1 LSKIIAWFIANPVAS
16 NLLMVVML
24 VGGAIA
30 LPSIRQEEFPTIDV
44 DLIRVSME
52 YPGATPVE
60 SEESLCIRIEEEVE
74 SIPDIERIHSIA
86 VEGACI
92 VNIET
97 LIEGDIDAVLAEVQN
112 RVDSID
118 TFPEEA
124 EKPVVSKILIR
135 QPVMRIAISGVADE
149 MSLKRLGET
158 ARNEIALLPG
168 VSQVALDYIRPFEI
182 SVEVSEETLRRHGL
196 SLDQVAQAIRSSS
209 LDLPGGSVRTD
220 AGEILLRTVGQAYRG
235 DQFRDIIV
243 ITHPDGTNVLLGE
256 IATVV
261 DGFEDIH
268 TEARFEDTSAVFLN
282 VERIGEEDTLEIA
295 AQVHGWLKEARPRL
309 PDGIQLTVLDDQSVD
324 LSVRLEALLINARSG
339 LLLVAAVLAL
349 FLRFRLAMWVTA
361 GVPISFLGAI
371 MVFPSLALSIS
382 TLTVMAF
389 ILVLGI
395 LVDDAIVIGE
405 SIHRRESQGE
415 PQLEAAR
422 TGTLDVY
429 IPVTFGVLTS
439 VAAFIPLVIIP
450 GQMGRF
456 FGVIG
461 ITAITCLVFSLIES
475 QLILPGHLAHRR
487 TSPRKGKPNPGVAR
501 WGSIQGRL
509 SSGFERLAENGYG
522 KAVRGAVHWR
532 YSVAALALGVLVL
545 TAALLGSGR
554 LRYQFFPAVEGD
566 VVYASLTMTQG
577 VPVETTAAAVDHIL
591 KSVEEVRKDLLA
603 ELGGED
609 VILYTTSSLG
619 KQFAKDGVPD
629 VSVSSTG
636 AHLAEVSLQLVPA
649 MNRSIDASE
658 IANRLRDEVG
668 QIPEAVDLSYISDAF
683 SAGEPLDVQ
692 LSGPNVDHLTQA
704 AASIRQRLLSYRG
717 VRDVSD
723 SFRAGKQEVS
733 LTLRPEARP
742 LGLTQIDL
750 ARQVRQAFY
759 GEEAQRIQ
767 RGKDD
772 VRVMVRYPEPERRS
786 LGTLEEMR
794 IRTPDGTEVPFA
806 AVAEAKL
813 GRGFAS
819 IRRTDRRRVVNVTG
833 SVVRS
838 ITTPEQVLGDLTK
851 ELPEILAPYP
861 GIEFEFAGEQR
872 EQQKAGVGLARGFGF
887 SLLLIFCLLAIPL
900 KSYVQP
906 LIIMSVIPFGA
917 VGAIVGHLVMGW
929 DLVFFSVLGIVALS
943 GVVVNA
949 SLVLVHSVNQRR
961 AEGAAV
967 IDAVVAAGITRF
979 RPIVLTSLTTFLGLV
994 PLMFEPAVPA
1004 RPLVPMSIALGY
1016 GVLFA
1021 STITLFLV
1029 PAGYVILDDLGK
1041 LRLRKPRPGSSSP
1054 GKAQEFPSP
1063 S

>member
-1 LSKIIAWFIANPVAS
+1 MSKVIAWFIENPVAS

-30 LPSIRQEEFPTIDV
+30 LPTIRQEEFPSIEV

-60 SEESLCIRIEEEVE
+60 SEEALCIRIEEEVE

-86 VEGACI
+86 VEGACV

-97 LIEGDIDAVLAEVQN
+97 LVEGDLDAVLAEVQN

-124 EKPVVSKILIR
+124 EKPVVSKIVIR
-135 QPVMRIAISGVADE
+135 QPVMRIAISGLADE
-149 MSLKRLGET
+149 MTLKHMGET
-158 ARNEIALLPG
+158 ARDEIAMLPG
-168 VSQVALDYIRPFEI
+168 VSQVTLDYTRPFEI

-196 SLDQVAQAIRSSS
+196 SLGQVADAIRSSS
-209 LDLPGGSVRTD
+209 LDLPGGSVRTG

-235 DQFRDIIV
+235 DEFRDIIV
-243 ITHPDGTNVLLGE
+243 ITHADGTNVLLGE
-256 IATVV
+256 VATVV

-268 TEARFEDTSAVFLN
+268 TRARFENTSAVFLN
-282 VERIGEEDTLEIA
+282 VDRIGEEDTLEIA
-295 AQVHGWLKEARPRL
+295 AQIHAWLKDARAQL
-309 PDGIQLTVLDDQSVD
+309 PDGIQMTVLNDQSVD
-324 LSVRLEALLINARSG
+324 LTIRLRALLVNARSG
-339 LLLVAAVLAL
+339 LFLVAAVLAL

-361 GVPISFLGAI
+361 GVPISVLGAL
-371 MVFPSLALSIS
+371 MMFPSLSLSIS
-382 TLTVMAF
+382 MLTVMAF

-405 SIHRRESQGE
+405 SIHRRETAGE
-415 PQLEAAR
+415 AQIQAAL

-429 IPVTFGVLTS
+429 VPVTFGVLTS

-450 GQMGRF
+450 GQMGQF
-456 FGVIG
+456 FSVIG
-461 ITAITCLVFSLIES
+461 ITAIVCLVFSLIES

-487 TSPRKGKPNPGVAR
+487 TSPKKSKSNAGATR
-501 WGSIQGRL
+501 WNSIQARL
-509 SSGFERLAENGYG
+509 SGGFERLARDGYG
-522 KAVRGAVHWR
+522 PAVRGAINWR
-532 YSVAALALGVLVL
+532 YSIAALAVGILVL
-545 TAALLGSGR
+545 TAALLVSGR
-554 LRYQFFPAVEGD
+554 MRYQFFPAVEGD
-566 VVYASLTMTQG
+566 VVYASLTMAQG
-577 VPVETTAAAVDHIL
+577 IPVETTQAAVDHLL
-591 KSVEEVRKDLLA
+591 KTAEEIQD
-603 ELGGED
+603 ELREEFGED

-619 KQFAKDGVPD
+619 KQFAKDGMPD
-629 VSVSSTG
+629 VSVKAGG
-636 AHLAEVSLQLVPA
+636 AHLAEVSLQLVSA
-649 MNRSIDASE
+649 TARSIDASE
-658 IANRLRDEVG
+658 IANRMRERVG
-668 QIPEAVDLSYISDAF
+668 QIPEAVDLAFISDAF
-683 SAGEPLDVQ
+683 SAGDPVDIQ
-692 LSGPNVDHLTQA
+692 LSGSNVDHLIQA
-704 AASIRQRLLSYRG
+704 AASIRHRLLGYRG
-717 VRDVSD
+717 MSDVSD

-733 LTLRPEARP
+733 LKLRPEARP

-786 LGTLEEMR
+786 LGALEEMR

-806 AVAEAKL
+806 AVADAKL

-819 IRRTDRRRVVNVTG
+819 IRRTDRRRVVNITG

-838 ITTPEQVLGDLTK
+838 ITTPERVLGDLLQD
-851 ELPEILAPYP
+851 LPEILAPYP
-861 GIEFEFAGEQR
+861 EIDYEFGGEQR
-872 EQQKAGVGLARGFGF
+872 QQQEAGVGLARGFGF

-900 KSYVQP
+900 KSYAQP
-906 LIIMSVIPFGA
+906 LIIMSVIPFGT
-917 VGAIVGHLVMGW
+917 VGAIFGHLIMGW

-949 SLVLVHSVNQRR
+949 SLVLVHSVNRRR
-961 AEGAAV
+961 AEGV
-967 IDAVVAAGITRF
+967 DLIEAVVGAGVTRF

-1029 PAGYVILDDLGK
+1029 PAAYVILDDLSK
-1041 LRLRKPRPGSSSP
+1041 LRRRRRRLGSTS
-1054 GKAQEFPSP
+1054 ARDVRELPSP
-1063 S
+1063 T